1 MSARVRGI
9 IGMSAPCGAMSNF
22 CLRGA
27 DVHFDARR
35 RACPAIDVRRSQP
48 ELSGI
53 TYVVRQVRSSARAR
67 NHDDLSVRPREYN
80 LANGGWAQFLWNC
93 FDYRRPAIE
102 SAKEGYLLIGAPE
115 QSAALETLR
124 TLCERDERECEALL
138 ERSEAEFDEDRYGS
152 PPFFAEFTSRSYS
165 APASDWEPL
174 FSERGVYEK
183 RLVWL
188 AANEARV
195 RRAMGILD

>member
-1 MSARVRGI
+1 MS
-9 IGMSAPCGAMSNF
+9 SAPSVLGAIFAFGALMSSSTPDGERVQQLVYDWLNRNYPEGPTWYATSATS
-22 CLRGA
+22 LALEIRMISA
-27 DVHFDARR
+27 FDD
-35 RACPAIDVRRSQP
+35 I
-48 ELSGI
+48 
-53 TYVVRQVRSSARAR
+53 
-67 NHDDLSVRPREYN
+67 EYN

-93 FDYRRPAIE
+93 FDYWRSAIE
-102 SAKEGYLLIGAPE
+102 GAKEGYLLIGAPE

-174 FSERGVYEK
+174 FYSERGVYEK